1 MNPVS
6 PWEAR
11 MDVAFAHL
19 IRILAVASLVE
30 AKPEVCLFLADRY
43 WRLADHHAFK
53 GRQRAARRLQIKAE
67 RYYAAGGGE
76 DPPPLAVAAAMPVP
90 RRPEIIWAV
99 AKPPGTPDP
108 PDAA

>member
-19 IRILAVASLVE
+19 IRILAVGRLAE

-90 RRPEIIWAV
+90 RRPEIIWA
-99 AKPPGTPDP
+99 AARPPGSPDP

>member
-67 RYYAAGGGE
+67 RWYAAGGGE
-76 DPPPLAVAAAMPVP
+76 VPPPLAVAAPMPDP
-90 RRPEIIWAV
+90 RRPEITGAV
-99 AKPPGTPDP
+99 ARPLGSPAP

>member
-1 MNPVS
+1 MNPVT

-11 MDVAFAHL
+11 MDVAFAHVL
-19 IRILAVASLVE
+19 RILAVGRLAE

-76 DPPPLAVAAAMPVP
+76 NPPPLAVAAAMPVP
-90 RRPEIIWAV
+90 RRPEITWAV
-99 AKPPGTPDP
+99 ARLRRGLDP

>member
-1 MNPVS
+1 
-6 PWEAR
+6 

-19 IRILAVASLVE
+19 IRILAVGRLAE
-30 AKPEVCLFLADRY
+30 GKPEVCLFLADRY

-53 GRQRAARRLQIKAE
+53 GRQRAARRLRIKAE
-67 RYYAAGGGE
+67 RWYAAGGGE

-90 RRPEIIWAV
+90 RRPEITWAV
-99 AKPPGTPDP
+99 ARPRGSPDP

>member
-6 PWEAR
+6 PWEVR

-19 IRILAVASLVE
+19 IRILAVGRLAE

-53 GRQRAARRLQIKAE
+53 GRQRAARRLPIKAE

-90 RRPEIIWAV
+90 RRPEITWAV
-99 AKPPGTPDP
+99 ARPRRSPDP